1 MKGAKEISL
10 VSEAALERGS
20 DFCYLVIAEMKY
32 TVPGNSPPLESWP
45 RVVRRVELPSDVEAQ
60 LVQPIEARRAHG
72 DAHGA

>member
-32 TVPGNSPPLESWP
+32 TVPGNSHVLN
-45 RVVRRVELPSDVEAQ
+45 RGGRG
-60 LVQPIEARRAHG
+60 VQSPADGLGFGQDRLLGEP
-72 DAHGA
+72 